1 MIILECFNTHTQAR
15 IIISDH
21 LKKDKDKDVE
31 SSKEINLNN
40 KNPIG
45 VKNSKQIKPSSSFQ
59 LTVIT
64 GKNIANRNNENS
76 ILNLQTESQI
86 LDQKGYDSE
95 GYVGT
100 DKIEIMNSREEAII
114 NNNENENEDKS
125 EDIDN
130 DSSTSDSSDSDS
142 DSDSNNENDDDSTYP
157 SSTSKAYTL
166 TEEVQRVLI
175 EDFYPPISSS
185 TVPGNSG
192 RLYISLSS
200 SSSSSSSTSSP
211 SSSSSTST
219 STSTPLRFSPMDRDG
234 DVDDGDGDGDDMD
247 GEENE

>member
-21 LKKDKDKDVE
+21 LKKDEDKDVK
-31 SSKEINLNN
+31 SNKEINLNN

-45 VKNSKQIKPSSSFQ
+45 VKNSKQIKPLSSFQ

-64 GKNIANRNNENS
+64 GKNIAIRNNENS

-95 GYVGT
+95 GNVGT
-100 DKIEIMNSREEAII
+100 DKIEIMNSREEAMI

-130 DSSTSDSSDSDS
+130 DSSTSDSDSSYSDSDS

-157 SSTSKAYTL
+157 ISTSKAYTL

-200 SSSSSSSTSSP
+200 SSSSTSSP

-219 STSTPLRFSPMDRDG
+219 STSTPLRFSPIDRDG
-234 DVDDGDGDGDDMD
+234 DVDDGDGVDMD
-247 GEENE
+247 REENE